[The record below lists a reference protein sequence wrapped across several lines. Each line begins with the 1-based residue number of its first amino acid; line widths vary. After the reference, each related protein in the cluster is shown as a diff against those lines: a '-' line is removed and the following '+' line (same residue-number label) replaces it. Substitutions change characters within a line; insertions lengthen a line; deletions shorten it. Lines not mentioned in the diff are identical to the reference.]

1 MARATIKFNLDDPDD
16 RMAHLAAVKAGD
28 MAIVLWDINY
38 NLKKRCHHKVEGSKK
53 KLNNYDV
60 IEMVF
65 EEIYGLLDEN
75 HVVPDE
81 LTC

>member
-1 MARATIKFNLDDPDD
+1 MKATLTFDLTDPDD
-16 RMAHLAAVKAGD
+16 RMEHLAAVKSRD

-38 NLKKRCHHKVEGSKK
+38 NLKKECHLKAEGSKK
-53 KLNNYDV
+53 KLSNYEV

-65 EEIYGLLDEN
+65 EKIRDLLDETN
-75 HVVPDE
+75 IVPDE

>member
-1 MARATIKFNLDDPDD
+1 MTKAKLIFDLTDPDD
-16 RMAHLAAVKAGD
+16 AREHLAAVKSRD

-38 NLKKRCHHKVEGSKK
+38 NLKKECHLQAESSKG
-53 KLNNYDV
+53 KLNNYEV

-65 EEIYGLLDEN
+65 EKIRDLLDETN
-75 HVVPDE
+75 IVPDE